1 MGACSRIHVANHA
14 LSLSSLSHTHTHF
27 LAPLQGRRI
36 QGNRVERGRRRWRRY
51 SSPLSFICQFLP
63 QLTPINITCHAP
75 PWSWCTCIPYERTLT
90 WICAQKSDEAGPVK
104 CITMSGFTCVWVCI
118 CVCISVCISVC
129 VCNIMWWLDWGL
141 DYSTSSSDCPG
152 VAANSCQLESL
163 QGERKCN
170 EDVCVHVCG
179 ELQRLQ
185 GRM

>member
-1 MGACSRIHVANHA
+1 MPAVDSAHQPCEAVNVIQEVLMRMGACSRIHVANHA

-118 CVCISVCISVC
+118 CVCISVCVC
-129 VCNIMWWLDWGL
+129 VTSCGDW
-141 DYSTSSSDCPG
+141 TE
-152 VAANSCQLESL
+152 V
-163 QGERKCN
+163 
-170 EDVCVHVCG
+170 
-179 ELQRLQ
+179 
-185 GRM
+185 